1 MSSDVNLS
9 PEVRFASREMRTA
22 VLIRTNIFEN
32 LKHMFEKA
40 MLLNVG
46 LSL

>member
-1 MSSDVNLS
+1 MFSDVNLS
-9 PEVRFASREMRTA
+9 PEVRLASREMRTA

-32 LKHMFEKA
+32 VKHLFEKA

-46 LSL
+46 RSL